1 MQLTITPKEET
12 EANHTVYYIEG
23 HRGTANSAVKA
34 AKKKFADDNGVL
46 YRHVIGKKL
55 YHDSAGA
62 RSNMYVTVINKMDLF
77 SK

>member
-1 MQLTITPKEET
+1 MQTTITPEEET
-12 EANHTVYYIEG
+12 EANHTVYCIEG

-34 AKKKFADDNGVL
+34 AKKKFADDNDVS

-55 YHDSAGA
+55 YHDSVEV

-77 SK
+77 NK

>member
-34 AKKKFADDNGVL
+34 AKKKFAEDKDVP
-46 YRHVIGKKL
+46 YRHVIGMKL
-55 YHDSAGA
+55 YHDNAGA

>member
-1 MQLTITPKEET
+1 MQTTIKPEEEV
-12 EANHTVYYIEG
+12 EATHIVYCIEG
-23 HRGTANSAVKA
+23 FSGTANSAVKA
-34 AKKKFADDNGVL
+34 AKKKFAEDKDVP

-77 SK
+77 NK